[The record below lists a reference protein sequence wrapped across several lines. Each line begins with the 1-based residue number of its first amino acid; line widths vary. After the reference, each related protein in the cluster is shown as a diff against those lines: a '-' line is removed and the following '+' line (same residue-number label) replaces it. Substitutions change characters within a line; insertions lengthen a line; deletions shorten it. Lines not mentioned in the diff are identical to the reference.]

1 MFPHQEAGFSLWS
14 QQPLRLSDE
23 VRCARKMGTG
33 TAQIREAYWLVLE
46 SKAMLGVRGG
56 AWERREGQEK
66 PCTWKRVLQ
75 SRVGRRW
82 GRKPLTLTMSTEKTW
97 LLLQGGLQ
105 QQRPT
110 GCPGT
115 KETPHR
121 GRETQR
127 TTQRPAPGSS
137 FLHRK
142 LPPMST
148 PSWLRKG
155 SGEKSTRLISIIYS
169 KETFLAHQKRLSIFK
184 RQR

>member
-1 MFPHQEAGFSLWS
+1 MPGRWGQELPKSGKPPDWS
-14 QQPLRLSDE
+14 WKAKLR
-23 VRCARKMGTG
+23 
-33 TAQIREAYWLVLE
+33 W
-46 SKAMLGVRGG
+46 GVRRGK
-56 AWERREGQEK
+56 WESREGQEQ

-82 GRKPLTLTMSTEKTW
+82 RRKPLTLTMSTEKTW
-97 LLLQGGLQ
+97 LLPQGGLRQ
-105 QQRPT
+105 QIPT
-110 GCPGT
+110 GGPGT

-121 GRETQR
+121 GRETRR

-155 SGEKSTRLISIIYS
+155 RGEKSPRLM
-169 KETFLAHQKRLSIFK
+169 
-184 RQR
+184 